1 MAYKDIIPGATIEY
15 WTVQNDYTVT
25 PRGEKKWLCRCKCGT
40 MRYVLERSLKYSS
53 SKSCGCLAHEKSREL
68 NAYDLLNR
76 EFGDLKVVG
85 RSRKRTAMGAY
96 WTCLCKCGYTCEAT
110 ASELV
115 SGKKT
120 HCGCQ
125 SVKNYAYTDITN
137 RKFGRLTALYP
148 TGKRSSGGNVIWHC
162 RCDCQKEI
170 DVSYNDLLYSNLKS
184 CGCQKKE
191 HDQKLQSFLIHVDG
205 TSVDMLKS
213 KKLPTDNTTGYKGVY
228 LVRGKYIAKIVFQKK
243 QYFLGTYERI
253 EDAAAARKEAEKIL
267 FDGVAQ
273 HYQKWKNYADLDP
286 EWAKAHPI
294 SILVDHS
301 GKEFHVTMLPHVPEY
316 VAVCVCDP

>member
-1 MAYKDIIPGATIEY
+1 MEYKNISPGETVGN
-15 WTVQNDYTVT
+15 WTVLDDYAIT

-40 MRYVLERSLKYSS
+40 ERYVLERSLKYGGSE
-53 SKSCGCLAHEKSREL
+53 SCGCLAREKTRES
-68 NAYDLLNR
+68 NACDLLHR

-85 RSRKRTAMGAY
+85 RSRKRTGMDAF

-110 ASELV
+110 ASELL
-115 SGKKT
+115 SGEKT

-125 SVKNYAYTDITN
+125 NVKNYAYADISN

-148 TGKRSSGGNVIWHC
+148 TDKRSHGGNVIWHC

-170 DVSYNDLLYSNLKS
+170 DVSYNDLMYSEKRS

-191 HDQKLQSFLIHVDG
+191 NDQKLQSFLTHVDG

-213 KKLPTDNTTGYKGVY
+213 KKIPADNTTGHKGVY

-243 QYFLGTYERI
+243 QYFLGTYEKI
-253 EDAAAARKEAEKIL
+253 EDAAAARKEAEEIL
-267 FDGVAQ
+267 FDGVAE
-273 HYQKWKNYADLDP
+273 YYRKWKAYADLDP
-286 EWAKAHPI
+286 QWAKEHPI
-294 SILVDHS
+294 SISVERS
-301 GKEFHVTMLPHVPEY
+301 NNEFHVTMFPSLPGY
-316 VAVCVCDP
+316 AAG

>member
-1 MAYKDIIPGATIEY
+1 MEYKSISPDMVIGR
-15 WTVQNDYTVT
+15 WTVQHDYTIT
-25 PRGEKKWLCRCKCGT
+25 PRGEKKWLCRCSCGT
-40 MRYVLERSLKYSS
+40 ERYVLERSLKYGG
-53 SKSCGCLAHEKSREL
+53 SKSCGCLAHERSREL
-68 NAYDLLNR
+68 NAYDLLHR

-115 SGKKT
+115 TGKKT

-125 SVKNYAYTDITN
+125 SVKNYAYMDISN

-148 TGKRSSGGNVIWHC
+148 TGKRSNGGNVIWHC

-243 QYFLGTYERI
+243 QYFLGTYEKI
-253 EDAAAARKEAEKIL
+253 EDAAAARKAAEEVL
-267 FDGVAQ
+267 FDGVAE
-273 HYQKWKNYADLDP
+273 YYRLWKEKADADP
-286 EWAKAHPI
+286 VWGAQNPI
-294 SILVDHS
+294 SISVEHKD
-301 GKEFHVTMLPHVPEY
+301 KQFYITMLPNLQECS
-316 VAVCVCDP
+316 AV